1 MGSMSGGASQ
11 SSSETKDTALSL
23 AQTEILKK
31 REAQYQE
38 YFFPELI
45 NGIKDANNNTAKTA
59 MMSQMSSQ
67 INQQSGQI
75 KNSFAQSMAQRGLA
89 GSGVEAQGLSSIE
102 RARGGMFSDAF
113 FKAQLAQQEQKNNLL
128 QMGGALSPRPTTAAP
143 MGQESQS
150 SGWNAGGS
158 IL

>member
-45 NGIKDANNNTAKTA
+45 KGLNDGNKTANTA

-113 FKAQLAQQEQKNNLL
+113 FKTQLAQQEQKNNML